1 MFLIVAVYDYSIK
14 NYNPAPPPL
23 APAALFLSVLFL
35 MIIYFFL
42 TALGLAAGY
51 GPFPAAV
58 TGGYSPVTV
67 HRLLN
72 AASSLAV
79 EHRLQGTQTSVAAAH
94 ALSSCGSQAL
104 EHRLNSCGTW
114 V

>member
-1 MFLIVAVYDYSIK
+1 MFLTVATCDYSIED
-14 NYNPAPPPL
+14 YNPAPPPL
-23 APAALFLSVLFL
+23 AGAPLFLSFLFL

-42 TALGLAAGY
+42 TALGLAAVH
-51 GPFPAAV
+51 GPSPGAL
-58 TGGYSPVTV
+58 TGGYSLVTV

-94 ALSSCGSQAL
+94 AFSSCGSQAL

-114 V
+114 A